1 MMIKMKAALLTIGNE
16 ILEGI
21 IVNTNSAWLARRL
34 TALGVIVDL
43 ELTIRDD
50 LAEQKYWFNWLKK
63 NKFDVVIS
71 TGGLGPTHDD
81 MTLQGFAEAFGLK
94 LEINPEAYKIV
105 ARQYRKFYEQGL
117 LDSPKMTESRT
128 KMARIPI
135 GSIPLDNKVGGAPGV
150 QMKIDNT
157 TFFILPGVPGEMK
170 SIFEESVVPWIKEN
184 SEGVYYQ
191 KIVEFPTIDETG
203 FSKFE
208 KVAMKKEPRAYIK
221 SMPKVYGTVKT
232 LRVWVSSRQSSLE
245 EAKEAVERAIAALE
259 EASNM
264 KSSEVSE

>member
-1 MMIKMKAALLTIGNE
+1 MMVKMKAALLTIGNE

-34 TALGVIVDL
+34 TALGVIVDI

-50 LAEQKYWFNWLKK
+50 LSEQKYWFNWLKDK
-63 NKFDVVIS
+63 QFDLVIS

-81 MTLQGFAEAFGLK
+81 MTLQGFAEAFNLE
-94 LEINPEAYKIV
+94 LEIDPKAYEIV
-105 ARQYRKFYEQGL
+105 KRQYRKFYEQGL
-117 LDSPKMTESRT
+117 LDSPDMTESRT
-128 KMARIPI
+128 KMARIPA

-150 QMKIDNT
+150 QITIGKT

-170 SIFEESVVPWIKEN
+170 SIFEESVVPWVKEN

-221 SMPKVYGTVKT
+221 SMPKVYGTVQT
-232 LRVWVSSRQSSLE
+232 LRVWVSSRQSTLE
-245 EAKEAVERAIAALE
+245 EAKDAVENAIRALE
-259 EASNM
+259 EASGM
-264 KSSEVSE
+264 KSNEVKD

>member
-1 MMIKMKAALLTIGNE
+1 MKCALLTIGNE

-34 TALGVIVDL
+34 TSLGVVVNL

-50 LAEQKYWFNWLKK
+50 LSEQKYWFNWLKDR
-63 NKFDVVIS
+63 NFDLVIS

-81 MTLQGFAEAFGLK
+81 MTLQGFAEAFGLELK
-94 LEINPEAYKIV
+94 IDPKAYEIVK
-105 ARQYRKFYEQGL
+105 RQYRKFYERGL
-117 LDSPKMTESRT
+117 LESPDMTESRT
-128 KMARIPI
+128 KMARLPV
-135 GSIPLDNKVGGAPGV
+135 GAIPLDNQVGGAPGV
-150 QMKIDNT
+150 QMKVGET

-170 SIFEESVVPWIKEN
+170 SIFENAIEPWVKEN

-203 FSKFE
+203 FSEFE
-208 KVAMKKEPRAYIK
+208 KRAMKKEPRAYIK

-232 LRVWVSSRQSSLE
+232 LRVWVSSRQKSLE
-245 EAKEAVERAIAALE
+245 DAKNAVENAIRQLE
-259 EASNM
+259 EISGM
-264 KSSEVSE
+264 KSTEINE